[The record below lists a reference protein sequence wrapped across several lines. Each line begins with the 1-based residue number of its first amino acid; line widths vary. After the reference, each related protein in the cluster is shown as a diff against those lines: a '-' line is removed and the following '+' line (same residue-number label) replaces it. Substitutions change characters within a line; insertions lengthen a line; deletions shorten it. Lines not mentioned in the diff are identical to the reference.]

1 MSNERIGVVLAAGG
15 ERVVPWET
23 GVLAGLADAG
33 LDARRAGIVV
43 GTSAGA
49 LVAARVALGSD
60 PREAAGRIVANGVPD
75 APAELLARAT
85 VSVPRLLE
93 MHAADLGVE
102 ERGRRVGRYALGA
115 ETIAEDA
122 YVSAVTSRLPGGD
135 WPDALRLMAVDA
147 RTGRLLALGPR
158 DGITVGRGV
167 AAARAVPGVLP
178 AVTVGGRRL
187 MDAVVAS
194 GTNADAARVGIDHVL
209 VITPAAGEPRP
220 GTVDAALE
228 AALPRERLALEAAA
242 VTVHVIRADAQARAA
257 MGEQL
262 FGIVDAAA
270 AVEAGRATGRTAA
283 ASLLAAAP

>member
-1 MSNERIGVVLAAGG
+1 MQ
-15 ERVVPWET
+15 
-23 GVLAGLADAG
+23 
-33 LDARRAGIVV
+33 
-43 GTSAGA
+43 
-49 LVAARVALGSD
+49 
-60 PREAAGRIVANGVPD
+60 
-75 APAELLARAT
+75 
-85 VSVPRLLE
+85 
-93 MHAADLGVE
+93 AADLGVE

-194 GTNADAARVGIDHVL
+194 GTNADAARAGIERIL